1 MSLLGGDPFDQDVR
15 TILKLVKRVKLET
28 NKPIYI
34 WTGYTFE
41 EVFHSMSAIILPY
54 IDYIIDGRFEQN
66 KRDLNLKLRGSSNQ
80 RIWHKVNS
88 KTQEWKDITEQID
101 KNS

>member
-1 MSLLGGDPFDQDVR
+1 LL
-15 TILKLVKRVKLET
+15 ILLKIYYI
-28 NKPIYI
+28 IYI
-34 WTGYTFE
+34 E
-41 EVFHSMSAIILPY
+41 NEKEKKSMLTKKEI
-54 IDYIIDGRFEQN
+54 IDYIIDGRFEQD